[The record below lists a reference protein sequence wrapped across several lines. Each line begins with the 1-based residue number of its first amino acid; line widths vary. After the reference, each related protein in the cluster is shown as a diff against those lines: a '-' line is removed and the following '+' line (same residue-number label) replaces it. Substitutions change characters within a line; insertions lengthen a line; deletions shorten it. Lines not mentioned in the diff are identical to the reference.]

1 MEIYSPQ
8 YRPAT
13 RLAAVFTGWTDSRF
27 RRPQPSVPAANS
39 TRFSSVEQ
47 QGGTMDPEKDPSKDA
62 HGGRS
67 DDVSGGDGPPGG
79 PAKPPPWQVPK
90 PELHPELLTPGTP
103 GQESPGQESQE
114 QESQERP
121 GTGKARKGTAGAQK
135 QGAGNLGPGNQE
147 QTGFPQPSPVFD
159 PFARDRERDAA
170 ARKKRSQRRT
180 VVVGLGVTALL
191 AGTITAIVASNE
203 QDPDYAQ
210 VCFNEETGERV
221 EDTQCNSSA
230 GRGAAL
236 YAWYFYARGAS
247 VPGIGQNR
255 AVYPNFTRTVPQGAK
270 TSTGYSSKGGTV
282 SRGGFGSSSKGGS
295 TGG

>member
-1 MEIYSPQ
+1 
-8 YRPAT
+8 
-13 RLAAVFTGWTDSRF
+13 
-27 RRPQPSVPAANS
+27 
-39 TRFSSVEQ
+39 
-47 QGGTMDPEKDPSKDA
+47 MDPEKDPSKDA
-62 HGGRS
+62 DRGQNNDRSGRN
-67 DDVSGGDGPPGG
+67 DDGSGGDALPGG

-90 PELHPELLTPGTP
+90 PELHPELLTPGPP
-103 GQESPGQESQE
+103 GGKGPGK
-114 QESQERP
+114 P
-121 GTGKARKGTAGAQK
+121 GKGKARTDTPGKGT
-135 QGAGNLGPGNQE
+135 PGEGTPN

-210 VCFNEETGERV
+210 VCFNDETGERV

-230 GRGAAL
+230 GRGGAL

-255 AVYPNFTRTVPQGAK
+255 TAYPNFTRTVPQGAK
-270 TSTGYSSKGGTV
+270 TATGYSSKGGTV

>member
-1 MEIYSPQ
+1 
-8 YRPAT
+8 
-13 RLAAVFTGWTDSRF
+13 
-27 RRPQPSVPAANS
+27 
-39 TRFSSVEQ
+39 
-47 QGGTMDPEKDPSKDA
+47 MDPEKDPSKDA
-62 HGGRS
+62 DGGRN
-67 DDVSGGDGPPGG
+67 DDRSGGDALPGG

-103 GQESPGQESQE
+103 GKES
-114 QESQERP
+114 R
-121 GTGKARKGTAGAQK
+121 GKET
-135 QGAGNLGPGNQE
+135 PEENQN

-210 VCFNEETGERV
+210 VCFNEQTGERV

-230 GRGAAL
+230 GRGGAL

-255 AVYPNFTRTVPQGAK
+255 TAYPNFTRTVPQGAK
-270 TSTGYSSKGGTV
+270 TATGYSSKGGTV

>member
-1 MEIYSPQ
+1 
-8 YRPAT
+8 
-13 RLAAVFTGWTDSRF
+13 
-27 RRPQPSVPAANS
+27 
-39 TRFSSVEQ
+39 
-47 QGGTMDPEKDPSKDA
+47 MDPEKDPSKDA
-62 HGGRS
+62 HGSRS
-67 DDVSGGDGPPGG
+67 DDVPGGDGPSGGQSGG
-79 PAKPPPWQVPK
+79 PAKPPPWQLPK
-90 PELHPELLTPGTP
+90 PDLHPELLTPGTP
-103 GQESPGQESQE
+103 GQESPGKQ
-114 QESQERP
+114 

-135 QGAGNLGPGNQE
+135 QGAGDHGSGNQNPP
-147 QTGFPQPSPVFD
+147 GFPQPSPIFD

-230 GRGAAL
+230 GRGGAL

-255 AVYPNFTRTVPQGAK
+255 TAYPNFTRTVPQGAK

>member
-1 MEIYSPQ
+1 
-8 YRPAT
+8 
-13 RLAAVFTGWTDSRF
+13 
-27 RRPQPSVPAANS
+27 
-39 TRFSSVEQ
+39 
-47 QGGTMDPEKDPSKDA
+47 MDPEKDPSKDA
-62 HGGRS
+62 DGGRNDGS
-67 DDVSGGDGPPGG
+67 SGPDNPSGGDIPWGG
-79 PAKPPPWQVPK
+79 LSKPPPGQVPK
-90 PELHPELLTPGTP
+90 PELRPELLTPGMP
-103 GQESPGQESQE
+103 GQQGPGQ
-114 QESQERP
+114 P
-121 GTGKARKGTAGAQK
+121 AG
-135 QGAGNLGPGNQE
+135 GNQGPE
-147 QTGFPQPSPVFD
+147 QQNRPGFPQPGPVFD
-159 PFARDRERDAA
+159 PFARDREREAA

-230 GRGAAL
+230 GRGGAL

-255 AVYPNFTRTVPQGAK
+255 TAYPNLTRTMPQGAK
-270 TSTGYSSKGGTV
+270 TSTGNSTKGGTV